1 MAVLLLTE
9 VFVQIPD
16 PRRAQGKRHPL
27 PGVLALVSVAIMCGC
42 RSLYAIA
49 QWGRDHGPEMAGQL
63 GLKPRHGTPAVSTL
77 HGLFRRLDVEAFEA
91 ALRQW
96 AGSWLE
102 PVDELAKAADLEPI
116 SIDGKSLCGS
126 RGHELP
132 AVHLL
137 AAYATRLGLVL
148 NQVKA
153 DATKEEGGEII
164 AAPKLL
170 KDLVLQGKV
179 VIGDAIH
186 AQRKL
191 CAQIV
196 RQGGEY
202 LFVVK
207 ENQPTLH
214 RELVDLFR
222 SPSAPLFA
230 ATTRS
235 TSTAGGWSSGRCGS
249 ARS

>member
-9 VFVQIPD
+9 VFAQIPD

-27 PGVLALVSVAIMCGC
+27 PGVLALVSVAILCGC

-49 QWGRDHGPEMAGQL
+49 QWGKDHAAD
-63 GLKPRHGTPAVSTL
+63 GTPAVSTL
-77 HGLFRRLDVEAFEA
+77 HGLFKRLNAQAFEA

-96 AGSWLE
+96 AGSWL
-102 PVDELAKAADLEPI
+102 PAVDEMAKAADLEAI
-116 SIDGKSLCGS
+116 SIDGKSLRGS
-126 RGHELP
+126 HGHEVP

-153 DATKEEGGEII
+153 DATKEDGGEII

-170 KDLVLQGKV
+170 KDLVLQGKI

-191 CAQIV
+191 CGQIG
-196 RQGGEY
+196 RQDGEY

-222 SPSAPLFA
+222 SPSAPLLPA
-230 ATTRS
+230 ARA
-235 TSTAGGWSSGRCGS
+235 TSTAGGSNSGRCGS
-249 ARS
+249 ARN

>member
-1 MAVLLLTE
+1 MAALLLTE
-9 VFVQIPD
+9 VFAGVPD

-27 PGVLALVSVAIMCGC
+27 PGVLALASVAIMCGC

-49 QWGRDHGPEMAGQL
+49 QWGRDHGPEMAEAL
-63 GLKPRHGTPAVSTL
+63 GLNPKHRTPAVSTL
-77 HGLFRRLDVEAFEA
+77 HELFKRLNAGAFEA
-91 ALRQW
+91 ALRRW
-96 AGSWLE
+96 ASDWL
-102 PVDELAKAADLEPI
+102 PAVDEMAKAADLEPI
-116 SIDGKSLCGS
+116 SIDGKTLCGS
-126 RGHELP
+126 HGHEVP

-137 AAYATRLGLVL
+137 AAYATRLGVVL

-170 KDLVLQGKV
+170 KDLVLQGKI
-179 VIGDAIH
+179 VIGDALH
-186 AQRKL
+186 AQRKR
-191 CAQIV
+191 CAQIG

-214 RELVDLFR
+214 RELVDVFR
-222 SPSAPLFA
+222 SPSAPLLP
-230 ATTRS
+230 TPRRTR
-235 TSTAGGWSSGRCGS
+235 TAGGSSSGR
-249 ARS
+249 

>member
-9 VFVQIPD
+9 VFAQIPD

-27 PGVLALVSVAIMCGC
+27 PGVLALVSVAILCGC

-49 QWGRDHGPEMAGQL
+49 QWGKDHGREMAGQL
-63 GLKPRHGTPAVSTL
+63 GLKAKHGTPAVSTL
-77 HGLFRRLDVEAFEA
+77 HGLFKRLNAQAFEA

-96 AGSWLE
+96 AGSWL
-102 PVDELAKAADLEPI
+102 PAVDEMAKAADLEAI
-116 SIDGKSLCGS
+116 SIDGKSLRGS
-126 RGHELP
+126 HGHEVP

-153 DATKEEGGEII
+153 DATKEDGGEII

-170 KDLVLQGKV
+170 KDLVLQGKI

-191 CAQIV
+191 CGQIG
-196 RQGGEY
+196 RQDGEY

-222 SPSAPLFA
+222 SPSAPLLPA
-230 ATTRS
+230 ARA
-235 TSTAGGWSSGRCGS
+235 TSTAGGSNSGRCGS
-249 ARS
+249 ARN

>member
-9 VFVQIPD
+9 VLSEVPD
-16 PRRAQGKRHPL
+16 PRRAQGTRHPL
-27 PGVLALVSVAIMCGC
+27 PGVLALMTMAIMCGC

-49 QWGRDHGPEMAGQL
+49 QWGRDHGPEMAEQL
-63 GLKPRHGTPAVSTL
+63 GLKPKHRTPAVSTL
-77 HGLFRRLDVEAFEA
+77 HELFNRLNARALEA
-91 ALRQW
+91 ALRRW
-96 AGSWLE
+96 ASSWL
-102 PVDELAKAADLEPI
+102 PAVDELAKAADLEPI
-116 SIDGKSLCGS
+116 SIDGKSLRGS
-126 RGHELP
+126 HGHEVP

-170 KDLVLQGKV
+170 KDLVLQGRI

-186 AQRKL
+186 AQRDL
-191 CAQIV
+191 CAQIG

-222 SPSAPLFA
+222 SPSAPLL
-230 ATTRS
+230 
-235 TSTAGGWSSGRCGS
+235 STARPTRTADGSRNGR
-249 ARS
+249 